1 MNLEN
6 NRWLKKCY
14 FVTRI
19 RKRWW
24 STATTI
30 INITDG
36 KIEKNSAETTDYK
49 SIVQHVMIK
58 YPEHYNNFVDECKES
73 GLIKKESELSSLLK
87 RKFQAKHNKDDFML
101 AGSFDNDIA
110 RKLVDLCVNK
120 NTDVAQT
127 IVTAFTTRY

>member
-1 MNLEN
+1 MAKKAYIILQHIFVPAPGEN
-6 NRWLKKCY
+6 TSMKNWGELGKQQMVEEVF

-58 YPEHYNNFVDECKES
+58 YPEHYNSFLDECKEA
-73 GLIKKESELSSLLK
+73 GLIKKGE
-87 RKFQAKHNKDDFML
+87 
-101 AGSFDNDIA
+101 
-110 RKLVDLCVNK
+110 
-120 NTDVAQT
+120 
-127 IVTAFTTRY
+127 